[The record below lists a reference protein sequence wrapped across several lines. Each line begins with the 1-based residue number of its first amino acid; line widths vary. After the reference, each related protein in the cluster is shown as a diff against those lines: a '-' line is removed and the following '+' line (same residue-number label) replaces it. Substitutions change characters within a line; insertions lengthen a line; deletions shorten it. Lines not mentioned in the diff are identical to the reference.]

1 MDFYKLFEDKYRGS
15 RDAIKERLRSYQPFI
30 NQIKLLDSTPKAID
44 LGCGRGEWIELLTEN
59 KFDVIGIDLDA
70 DMLQECR
77 NRGYNVKLMD
87 AIQALKEEQENSFWV
102 VSGFHIVEHIGFD
115 NIMTLIKEALRVLK
129 DGGLLILETPNPD
142 NLRVGTSG
150 FYLDPTHDKPIPS
163 KLLSFMAE
171 YAGFKRAKVV
181 FLQEP
186 EDAHNIDDIGLAQV
200 FNWVSPDYAIVAQ
213 KSADAT
219 KEELFNVLFA
229 RNYGITFE
237 DLSSKFE
244 ERLSRFISKIE
255 DVKSKQDYHS
265 GKLAS
270 HDEILEAHDKAINAM
285 LNDRQKILNFKP
297 MKLLFFVARLP
308 IKLKDASF
316 RALIGTKNYVASKP
330 ELKKSVQAVVNKFP
344 ALKNRLNNLS
354 YPQVSYSTFVPSSQN
369 REFLIDITHL
379 YKEDLKTGIQRVVR
393 SIVNELTKEQFV
405 DNIEIKTVYLTD
417 VDCYWSYKYVD
428 NPDVTVVPKK
438 DDVFLGLDLNS
449 AIIGA
454 TNAGLFA
461 DWRTRGVKI
470 NFVVYDILP
479 ILHPIWWPE
488 NVNNLHAAWLDAV
501 LSSSDS
507 VFCISKAVME
517 DVSDYIKQNQ
527 QKCKNIPALDYFRL
541 GADIDSS
548 VPSCGL
554 PANAN
559 FTLDKIKSN
568 ISFLMVG
575 TLEPRKGHRQ
585 TLKAFEALWRKGYE
599 FNLVIVGKA
608 GWLMDD
614 LIKKINNHNEL
625 NSRLFWLNGIS
636 DEYLEKLYAIS
647 TCLIVASEGEGF
659 GLPLIEAAQKKLPII
674 ARDLKVF
681 KEVAGDYAHYFEN
694 SQDENVLSKEILNWV
709 ELYKNSLHVKS
720 EEMNWATW
728 RDSAFDLVGKIDLT
742 INEEK

>member
-15 RDAIKERLRSYQPFI
+15 RDEIKERLRAYQPFI
-30 NQIKLLDSTPKAID
+30 NQIKLLDSTPRAID
-44 LGCGRGEWIELLTEN
+44 LGCGRGEWIEFLTEN
-59 KFDVIGIDLDA
+59 RFDAIGIDLDA
-70 DMLQECR
+70 DMLEECKK
-77 NRGYNVKLMD
+77 RGYNVKLMD
-87 AIQALKEEQENSFWV
+87 AIQALKDEQSDSFWV

-142 NLRVGTSG
+142 NMRVGTSS

-186 EDAHNIDDIGLAQV
+186 EDAHNMDNIGLAQV

-213 KSADAT
+213 KAASIDVENLFLQLFS
-219 KEELFNVLFA
+219 KE
-229 RNYGITFE
+229 YGITFE
-237 DLSSKFE
+237 KLSEKFE
-244 ERLSRFISKIE
+244 SRYENRLNILIDKIDGLDARVVDHEIRVSDNERILS
-255 DVKSKQDYHS
+255 V
-265 GKLAS
+265 L
-270 HDEILEAHDKAINAM
+270 
-285 LNDRQKILNFKP
+285 LNFREK
-297 MKLLFFVARLP
+297 VVNAAP
-308 IKLKDASF
+308 IRVVKFILKFPYYIKNGAF
-316 RALIGTKNYVASKP
+316 KCLIYTKNYVASNPK
-330 ELKKSVQAVVNKFP
+330 LKKKAQDIINKFP

-393 SIVNELTKEQFV
+393 SIVNELAKEQFA

-417 VDCYWSYKYVD
+417 IDCYWAYKYVD

-461 DWRTRGVKI
+461 DWRTRGMKI

-479 ILHPIWWPE
+479 ILHPSWWPE
-488 NVNNLHAAWLDAV
+488 NVNNLHTAWLDAV

-507 VFCISKAVME
+507 VFCISKAVMD
-517 DVSDYIKQNQ
+517 DVSDYIQENQ
-527 QKCKNIPALDYFRL
+527 QKCKNIPTLDYFRL

-548 VPSCGL
+548 VPSSGL
-554 PANAN
+554 PVDAN

-585 TLKAFEALWRKGYE
+585 TLKAFEELWRKGYE

-636 DEYLEKLYAIS
+636 DEYLEELYAIS

-681 KEVAGDYAHYFEN
+681 KEVAGDNAHYFEN
-694 SQDENVLSKEILNWV
+694 SQDSSALSKEILNWV

-720 EEMNWATW
+720 ESMDWATW
-728 RDSAFDLVGKIDLT
+728 RDSALDLVNKIDL
-742 INEEK
+742 NLNKVK